1 MFLLISVLLPLLLA
15 PVAYN
20 LSKKKGY
27 NTATW
32 FTFAVLVFS
41 TIMLV
46 IPSLS
51 VSSTGQIS
59 YDESYLWSQFGNF
72 GLRLDGLS
80 IPFVI
85 IIYIICTSVVLFS
98 KPYMIK
104 RINDFFGNQEIQNS
118 EKDNNTNNDNKV
130 SDVPNHVNDGKQV
143 TNYQYALT
151 QHSTNQV
158 INHHMGIFLSLYLV
172 FSMGMVGTILATN
185 VIEFYVFFEL
195 TLIPAFFLVAFYGY
209 SNRKRV
215 SLMFFFWTHVGAVVL
230 LLGLLAMGIFA
241 GGFDFS
247 TIKENV
253 SKIPSTWLPLIVFSI
268 VVGLGVK
275 LGVLFL
281 HMWVPKT
288 YFESPIPIA
297 ALLAGAM
304 SGIGIYGILRL
315 WLDLLSVA
323 YSEYSLCIT
332 IWGVATMIYGG
343 AMALMQNDLRK
354 LLAYSSISSMG
365 YVLFGIGSES
375 TLGISGVIMMYVAQ
389 GLGKAILFMTSGSIY
404 LQTGTTNMA
413 KLGGL
418 ASKMPYTATLSM
430 IGALT
435 MVGIPPTVGFM
446 AEWTLFNGALQAGV
460 SDMDSFRVALFAIA
474 ILTTVLS
481 LAYIIWMYK
490 KVFFGELDSK
500 YDIIRDS
507 NRYVITSIA
516 VLAGLSLIIGV
527 YPDIFFDPILDYL
540 TSIFSNNENIQ
551 PILLAPMITGNVV
564 EDDVNSVNITNIIP
578 VPNIPKIEHNDGD
591 GGN

>member
-1 MFLLISVLLPLLLA
+1 MAVFLIFSVLFPLLLA

-27 NTATW
+27 NFATW
-32 FTFAVLVFS
+32 FTFGILLIS
-41 TIMLV
+41 TVALI

-51 VSSTGQIS
+51 VSSAGQIS
-59 YDESYLWSQFGNF
+59 YEESYPWSQFGNF
-72 GLRLDGLS
+72 GLKLDGMS
-80 IPFVI
+80 IPFAIV
-85 IIYIICTSVVLFS
+85 IYIICISVVFFS
-98 KPYMIK
+98 KPYMVK
-104 RINDFFGNQEIQNS
+104 RIDDFFGNQTGQKTENQS
-118 EKDNNTNNDNKV
+118 GSSPNNTSV
-130 SDVPNHVNDGKQV
+130 ENDGDQV
-143 TNYQYALT
+143 TNYSYSLK
-151 QHSTNQV
+151 QHSSNQ
-158 INHHMGIFLSLYLV
+158 ILNHHMGIFLSMYMV

-195 TLIPAFFLVAFYGY
+195 TLIPAFFLIAFYGY

-230 LLGLLAMGIFA
+230 LLGLLAMGIFT

-253 SKIPSTWLPLIVFSI
+253 SEIPPTWLPLIVFSI

-281 HMWVPKT
+281 HIWVPKT

-297 ALLAGAM
+297 ALLAAAM

-323 YSEYSLCIT
+323 YSEYSLYVT

-375 TLGISGVIMMYVAQ
+375 TLGFAGVIMTYVAQ
-389 GLGKAILFMTSGSIY
+389 GLGKAILFMTAGSLY
-404 LQTGTTNMA
+404 LQTGTTNIT

-446 AEWTLFNGALQAGV
+446 AEWTLFNGALQSGV
-460 SDMDSFRVALFAIA
+460 SHLDPFRVTLFAIA

-490 KVFFGELDSK
+490 KVFFGEVESK
-500 YDIIRDS
+500 FETLRDS
-507 NRYVITSIA
+507 NKLVIASMA
-516 VLAGLSLIIGV
+516 VLAGFSLLIGV
-527 YPDIFFDPILDYL
+527 YPDMFFDPILDYL
-540 TSIFSNNENIQ
+540 TNIFSNNSDIQ
-551 PILLAPMITGNVV
+551 PILLKPLLSNSNTQSNGNSG
-564 EDDVNSVNITNIIP
+564 DVNISSIVP
-578 VPNIPKIEHNDGD
+578 VPNLSNKDNSKGEGR
-591 GGN
+591 

>member
-27 NTATW
+27 SFATL
-32 FTFAVLVFS
+32 FTFGILAIS
-41 TIMLV
+41 TIILIV
-46 IPSLS
+46 PSLS
-51 VSSTGQIS
+51 VSSTGQII
-59 YDESYLWSQFGNF
+59 YEESYPWSQFGNF
-72 GLRLDGLS
+72 GLRLDGMS
-80 IPFVI
+80 IPFAI
-85 IIYIICTSVVLFS
+85 IIYIICTSVVIFS

-104 RINDFFGNQEIQNS
+104 RLDDLFGNQNNS
-118 EKDNNTNNDNKV
+118 KTNNNEGPV
-130 SDVPNHVNDGKQV
+130 EHEASDVTQEQG
-143 TNYQYALT
+143 TNYSYSLT
-151 QHSTNQV
+151 QYSSNHT
-158 INHHMGIFLSLYLV
+158 INHHMGIFLSMYMV

-230 LLGLLAMGIFA
+230 LLGLLTMGVFA
-241 GGFDFS
+241 GGFDFA

-253 SKIPSTWLPLIVFSI
+253 SKIPESWLPLIVFSI

-281 HMWVPKT
+281 HIWVPKT
-288 YFESPIPIA
+288 YFEAPIPVA
-297 ALLAGAM
+297 ALLASAM

-323 YSEYSLCIT
+323 YSEYSLYVT

-375 TLGISGVIMMYVAQ
+375 TLGFAGVIMMYVAQ
-389 GLGKAILFMTSGSIY
+389 GLGKAILFMTSGSLY
-404 LQTGTTNMA
+404 LQTGTTNIT

-418 ASKMPYTATLSM
+418 ASNMPYTATLSM

-435 MVGIPPTVGFM
+435 MIGIPPTVGFM
-446 AEWTLFNGALQAGV
+446 AEWTLFNGALQSGV
-460 SDMDSFRVALFAIA
+460 SHMDSFRVTLFAFA

-481 LAYIIWMYK
+481 MAYMIWMYK

-500 YDIIRDS
+500 YKLTKDS
-507 NRYVITSIA
+507 NRYVIISMA

-527 YPDIFFDPILDYL
+527 YPDMFFDPIVDYL
-540 TSIFSNNENIQ
+540 TSIFSNNLDIQ
-551 PILLAPMITGNVV
+551 PILLRPLITTGIG
-564 EDDVNSVNITNIIP
+564 DTHDSVNITNILP
-578 VPNIPKIEHNDGD
+578 VPNIPNSENNNG